1 MSVDAREFSINK
13 PRRLEESWYS
23 HKFHGPGV
31 RYDVALSIEIP
42 KIVWAN
48 GRWPWGACGSL
59 KNILNFDEFAT
70 ADSVYADERCIQPPG
85 PNQLSHCLLA
95 TIRAVHENL
104 NKRLKQLVVLKLKF
118 R

>member
-1 MSVDAREFSINK
+1 MKGSLMSVDAREFSINK

-48 GRWPWGACGSL
+48 GRWP
-59 KNILNFDEFAT
+59 
-70 ADSVYADERCIQPPG
+70 
-85 PNQLSHCLLA
+85 
-95 TIRAVHENL
+95 
-104 NKRLKQLVVLKLKF
+104 
-118 R
+118 